1 MLAQNWFLILQVST
15 MKTLELNEDYQND
28 FDGKFGF
35 VFDHT
40 FVTNPT
46 TSFCG
51 RFSESPEK
59 YGFEIWHTGS
69 GCTGHGQLFLLNG
82 KEVLMLITDG
92 NLNHVSNETI
102 QLCANSE
109 LHRMGVCGDIWIEGA
124 RK

>member
-1 MLAQNWFLILQVST
+1 

-59 YGFEIWHTGS
+59 YGFEIWTSTIVWETIDRGS
-69 GCTGHGQLFLLNG
+69 GR
-82 KEVLMLITDG
+82 
-92 NLNHVSNETI
+92 
-102 QLCANSE
+102 SE
-109 LHRMGVCGDIWIEGA
+109 ESICL
-124 RK
+124 

>member
-1 MLAQNWFLILQVST
+1 

-28 FDGKFGF
+28 FDGKYGF

-40 FVTNPT
+40 FLTNPI

-69 GCTGHGQLFLLNG
+69 GCTGHGQLFLLDG

-102 QLCANSE
+102 EATVGIFDPDMNECFDHWSIS
-109 LHRMGVCGDIWIEGA
+109 R
-124 RK
+124 